1 MKTAAAC
8 LTLALLAPLPA
19 AAEPEETA
27 AVQDQIDELKRAI
40 LSRDREIRTLLQRVE
55 ALETR
60 VREAGASA
68 AAEPEP
74 AQLTE
79 TPVEPAA
86 EAPGGQAEE
95 GRRRAEAA
103 VAAAEEAERRE
114 QQRLVRAA
122 FEQTL
127 IDRGGL
133 LLPPRTLEVES
144 SLSYISSSSDR
155 IVIDGFTILPVLVVG
170 DIVNERIRSEI
181 VQGAATVRLGLP
193 FDLQLEARVPFG
205 YQHRETVTAENE
217 ESSLEDFGLGDVEI
231 ALSHQLM
238 RGRGV
243 LPDLLASL
251 RWKSTTGDD
260 PFSADASHELSLGS
274 GFESWSSSL
283 TAVHVADPVV
293 FFGGLSYTYNEP
305 VTTNAGR
312 FESGDTWGGQIG
324 LAIAL
329 NLDTSV
335 SFAFDQQFTAASTLA
350 GDRVPGSSVVT
361 GTFAVGASY
370 SVSPDLTLD
379 FNVRLGVTEDSP
391 DIQVN
396 FGMPMRFR
404 F

>member
-1 MKTAAAC
+1 MKAAAAC
-8 LTLALLAPLPA
+8 LALALLAPLTA
-19 AAEPEETA
+19 AADEEPA

-40 LSRDREIRTLLQRVE
+40 LSRDQVIRALLQRVE
-55 ALETR
+55 ALEAQ
-60 VREAGASA
+60 VRETDA
-68 AAEPEP
+68 AADPAP
-74 AQLTE
+74 AQLSE

-86 EAPGGQAEE
+86 EAPEAEE
-95 GRRRAEAA
+95 AGRRRAEAA

-181 VQGAATVRLGLP
+181 VQGAATARLGLP

-217 ESSLEDFGLGDVEI
+217 ESSLEDFGLGDVEL
-231 ALSHQLM
+231 ALSHQLL

-260 PFSADASHELSLGS
+260 PFSADAGHELSLGS

-305 VTTNAGR
+305 VTTSAGR

-324 LAIAL
+324 MAIAL

-396 FGMPMRFR
+396 FGMPVRFR